1 MLRLGKLTDYAILI
15 MSQMAKQTGI
25 TMSAATLAEQLHLGT
40 PTVSKILK
48 MLSDAHLVYSVRGAE
63 GGYHL
68 ARAPLN
74 ISVADVVLAMESGLA
89 LTECCEST
97 NLCALESMCTMREN
111 WRKINTMIQ
120 SLLSRLTILDM
131 LAPLPASGLSEEL
144 LHVE

>member
-15 MSQMAKQTGI
+15 MSHMAKQSDI
-25 TMSAATLAEQLHLGT
+25 TMSAASLAEQLHLGA

-48 MLSDAHLVYSVRGAE
+48 MLSDADLVYSIRGAE

-68 ARAPLN
+68 AHAPVN

-111 WRKINTMIQ
+111 WRKINTIIQ

-131 LAPLPASGLSEEL
+131 LAPLSENGLSEEL
-144 LHVE
+144 LHD